1 MTNVNIYRII
11 IIVLASTILLS
22 TCTAVTPTSTQ
33 VVDILDSETV
43 KPSATFEPQPSATLS
58 PTKTAKPS
66 PTPAMITISDGL
78 GREIT
83 LAEPAQKIAS
93 LAASNTEILFAIGAG
108 EQVVARDAFSDFPEA
123 AMEVTDIGGGWGE
136 IDTETLLSLD
146 PDLVLAAEI
155 NAPEQVQALEELGL
169 TVFYLAN
176 PDDIEGMFD
185 NLLIV
190 SALTGRESEAQ
201 ALIYNLETRV
211 AAIDEKIAGE
221 AKKPLVFYELDGT
234 DANAPWT
241 SGEGTFIDL
250 LIARAGG
257 LNLGNVLADAW
268 AQISIE
274 ELITQNPDIILLGD
288 YVWGGVTPE
297 DVASRAGWEAIAA
310 VQNERVYP
318 FDDNLVSRPGPRLV
332 AGLEVLAELFH
343 PEMFE

>member
-1 MTNVNIYRII
+1 MTRKTTCIFFVIMF
-11 IIVLASTILLS
+11 ASIFLLGA
-22 TCTAVTPTSTQ
+22 CTAAIP
-33 VVDILDSETV
+33 
-43 KPSATFEPQPSATLS
+43 ATT
-58 PTKTAKPS
+58 
-66 PTPAMITISDGL
+66 TINDGL

-83 LAEPAQKIAS
+83 LEEPAQRVAS

-108 EQVVARDAFSDFPEA
+108 EQVVARDAFSDFPDA
-123 AMEVTDIGGGWGE
+123 ALDVTDIGGGWGE
-136 IDTETLLSLD
+136 IDTETLLYLD

-176 PDDIEGMFD
+176 PEDIEGMFD

-190 SALTGRESEAQ
+190 AALTGRESEAQ
-201 ALIYNLETRV
+201 ALIDELETRV
-211 AAIDEKIAGE
+211 AAVDEKISDVKE
-221 AKKPLVFYELDGT
+221 QPLVFYELDGT

-241 SGEGTFIDL
+241 SGQGTFIDL

-257 LNLGNVLADAW
+257 ENLGNVLEDAW

-297 DVASRAGWEAIAA
+297 DIASRTGWEAIAA
-310 VQNERVYP
+310 VQNERVFP
-318 FDDNLVSRPGPRLV
+318 FDDNLVSRPGPRMV
-332 AGLEVLAELFH
+332 AGLEELAKLLH
-343 PEMFE
+343 PEQFEE

>member
-1 MTNVNIYRII
+1 MTRKTVCIFFVIMF
-11 IIVLASTILLS
+11 ASIFLLGA
-22 TCTAVTPTSTQ
+22 CTAAIP
-33 VVDILDSETV
+33 
-43 KPSATFEPQPSATLS
+43 ATT
-58 PTKTAKPS
+58 T
-66 PTPAMITISDGL
+66 ITDGL

-83 LAEPAQKIAS
+83 LEEPAQRVAS

-108 EQVVARDAFSDFPEA
+108 EQVVARDAFSDFPDA
-123 AMEVTDIGGGWGE
+123 ALDVTDIGGGWGE
-136 IDTETLLSLD
+136 IDTETLLYLD

-176 PDDIEGMFD
+176 PEDIEGMFD

-190 SALTGRESEAQ
+190 AALTGRESEAQ
-201 ALIYNLETRV
+201 ALIDELENRV
-211 AAIDEKIAGE
+211 AAVDEKISDVKE
-221 AKKPLVFYELDGT
+221 QPLVFYELDGT

-241 SGEGTFIDL
+241 SGQGTFIDL

-257 LNLGNVLADAW
+257 ENLGNVLEDAW

-297 DVASRAGWEAIAA
+297 DIASRAGWEAIAA
-310 VQNERVYP
+310 VQNERVFP
-318 FDDNLVSRPGPRLV
+318 FDDNLVSRPGPRMV
-332 AGLEVLAELFH
+332 AGLEELAKLLH
-343 PEMFE
+343 PEQFEE